1 LNKILMCR
9 AVVFLSL
16 LAYFPSLAKA
26 QDSIKSALPDS
37 PLASRSQAK
46 ASATASSTS
55 NANAYVFPTGAQRF
69 HNYLWNSFGPL
80 SIAQSAFAAGI
91 GQANN
96 TIPDWGQGMT
106 GFGKRFGTAFGVNV
120 IQNSTQEVVAAAL
133 HQDTIYYKCD
143 CKGFGPRFGHAL
155 LSGITAR
162 ASDGHRVFAPEMI
175 GAPYVGTLT
184 ALSWFPDRFG
194 PKDSLRLGTWAL
206 AGNFA
211 TDIAREFFWPFHR
224 H

>member
-1 LNKILMCR
+1 MCR
-9 AVVFLSL
+9 IAVMLSL
-16 LAYFPSLAKA
+16 LALIPSLANA

-37 PLASRSQAK
+37 PMATRSQAQ
-46 ASATASSTS
+46 SSTTASTTS
-55 NANAYVFPTGAQRF
+55 NANSYVFPTGAERF

-80 SIAQSAFAAGI
+80 GIAQDLIAAGI

-120 IQNSTQEVVAAAL
+120 IQNSAQEVVAAAL
-133 HQDTIYYKCD
+133 HQDTIYYKCE
-143 CKGFGPRFGHAL
+143 CKGFGPRLGHAL

-162 ASDGHRVFAPEMI
+162 ASDGHRVFAPEFI
-175 GAPYVGTLT
+175 AAPYVGTL
-184 ALSWFPDRFG
+184 ASLAWLPDRYG

-206 AGNFA
+206 GGNIA
-211 TDIAREFFWPFHR
+211 TNIAREFFWPFHR
-224 H
+224 R